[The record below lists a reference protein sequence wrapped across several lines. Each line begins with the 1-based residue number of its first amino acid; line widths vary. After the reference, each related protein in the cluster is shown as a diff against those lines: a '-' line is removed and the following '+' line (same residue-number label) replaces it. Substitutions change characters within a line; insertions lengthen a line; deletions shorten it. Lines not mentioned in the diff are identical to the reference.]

1 MKDSMLPFLFIAQIA
16 LIWSAVRRA
25 RKVGKISSSQSTS
38 LYAAVFLLALWTPI
52 TAFLALSGIYTSP
65 SVLESLPGLWVSMV
79 PAVILFV
86 PWIASASFRDSV
98 NRVIDAVGL
107 HNVVFFEGLRVL
119 AIGGIVKGLRGEFSA
134 ELAFYLGIPDLIFGA
149 LSLWSGYQLYK
160 GSLSLKWVLALNAY
174 GFLIIVPGGV
184 VLMNLGIPGP
194 WHIIHTTPDMVS
206 MFQYPMAL
214 APTAVVP
221 IFVVINSFIVN
232 YVLTHNKA
240 KAVRISVTDSNLRLS
255 A

>member
-16 LIWSAVRRA
+16 LLWSAVRRA
-25 RKVGKISSSQSTS
+25 RRAGKISDSQSAS
-38 LYAAVFLLALWTPI
+38 LYTVVGLLALWTPI
-52 TAFLALSGIYTSP
+52 SGFLAISGIYTSP
-65 SVLESLPGLWVSMV
+65 AVLGNLPGLWVTMV
-79 PAVILFV
+79 PVVVLMV
-86 PWIASASFRDSV
+86 PWLASASFRDSI
-98 NRVIDAVGL
+98 NQVIDAVGL
-107 HNVVFFEGLRVL
+107 HNVVLFEGLRVL

-149 LSLWSGYQLYK
+149 LSLWAAYQLYK

-221 IFVVINSFIVN
+221 IFVAINAFIVN
-232 YVLTHNKA
+232 YVLTHNKTQVA
-240 KAVRISVTDSNLRLS
+240 STAS
-255 A
+255 

>member
-16 LIWSAVRRA
+16 LIWSAVRRTRRA
-25 RKVGKISSSQSTS
+25 GKISGSQLAS
-38 LYAAVFLLALWTPI
+38 LYTVVGLLALWTPVS
-52 TAFLALSGIYTSP
+52 ALFALSGIYTSP
-65 SVLESLPGLWVSMV
+65 AVLENLPGLWVTMV
-79 PAVILFV
+79 PVVVLMV
-86 PWIASASFRDSV
+86 PWIASASFRDSIHK
-98 NRVIDAVGL
+98 VIDAVGL
-107 HNVVFFEGLRVL
+107 HNVVLFEGLRVL

-149 LSLWSGYQLYK
+149 LSLWSGYKLYK
-160 GSLSLKWVLALNAY
+160 GSLPLKWVLALNAY

-221 IFVVINSFIVN
+221 IFVVINSLIVN
-232 YVLTHNKA
+232 YVLTHNEFQAAPKA
-240 KAVRISVTDSNLRLS
+240 RR
-255 A
+255 

>member
-25 RKVGKISSSQSTS
+25 RRAGRISGSQSAS
-38 LYAAVFLLALWTPI
+38 LYTVVGLLALWTPI
-52 TAFLALSGIYTSP
+52 SAFLALSGIYTSP
-65 SVLESLPGLWVSMV
+65 AVLENLPGLWVTMV
-79 PAVILFV
+79 PVVVLMV
-86 PWIASASFRDSV
+86 PWLASVSFRDSI
-98 NRVIDAVGL
+98 NQVIDAVGL
-107 HNVVFFEGLRVL
+107 HNVVLFEGLRVL

-149 LSLWSGYQLYK
+149 LSLWAGYRLYK
-160 GSLSLKWVLALNAY
+160 GSASLKWVLALNAY

-232 YVLTHNKA
+232 YVLTHKLTGRP
-240 KAVRISVTDSNLRLS
+240 VLD
-255 A
+255 